1 MPKRKIHYTA
11 SIINQLTLL
20 MFFFGI
26 TVLLV
31 LSFSTQVANDTKGG
45 AYMVNQLG
53 LLRMKNYQLLSMI
66 PLNKKEYD
74 RLNIFIDISS
84 SQQHLM
90 ILKRYEL
97 INEFNQLKTDWQTQL
112 VPKIQQ
118 AKKIDDIK
126 ADIDNYVV
134 HINHLVQKID
144 QKTENKIY
152 YISQLQQLFI
162 VIIICFLIIQIYYL
176 RYYLLA
182 PWKKLVEMAEA
193 ITNHDFSQR
202 FNIKLKKNEF
212 DLLGYAFNKMSAQI
226 ESQYL
231 LLEKQVAEKT
241 ARLQQTNKMIS
252 FQYQATK
259 KLYTSAPLCERCLKI
274 LRELEELVPL
284 TQFQIRFYESEDPKH
299 YQQISY
305 NNEQKLPY
313 CQNIKCNA
321 CLIPSKTNSPNGVQ
335 RYWYLQENEQK
346 YGILFAFQPTE
357 IILTDEQENL
367 IMGLIEQI
375 TTAIKLDKQIEQQ
388 KQYLLMNERSA
399 MAREL
404 HDSIAQSLS
413 CLKIHLSCLQ
423 MQSDLTSQNSI
434 ELLAMMRKEVNITY
448 SQLRELITSFR
459 LRLSQT
465 GFYTNLMELIEEF
478 NEKLPFNIQFEYQ
491 LPLNIINSKYT
502 FHLLQII
509 REALN
514 NIYKHA
520 KATQAI
526 VSLKMDEDNIITIHI
541 EDNGIGLQNDI
552 KQDNH
557 YGLIIMRDRVEIL
570 NGNLTINSLPHKGT
584 QIVVT
589 FKANKTIPFQII
601 ETIKNGANT

>member
-1 MPKRKIHYTA
+1 MPKIKIHYTA
-11 SIINQLTLL
+11 SIINRLTLL
-20 MFFFGI
+20 MFFLGI
-26 TVLLV
+26 TVLLA

-90 ILKRYEL
+90 ILKRYGL

-212 DLLGYAFNKMSAQI
+212 DLLGHAFNKMSAQI

-241 ARLQQTNKMIS
+241 ARLQQTNKMIL

-284 TQFQIRFYESEDPKH
+284 RQFQIRFYESEDPKH

-313 CQNIKCNA
+313 CQNTKCNA
-321 CLIPSKTNSPNGVQ
+321 CLIPSKTNSPKGGQ

-459 LRLSQT
+459 LRLNQT

-520 KATQAI
+520 KATHVI